1 MLYVELYWK
10 SKLINLSLEVLNE
23 TSLLTYKLLD
33 KMYNKES
40 KIMIKNF
47 EIRDNVKS
55 FLEQI

>member
-1 MLYVELYWK
+1 MLYIELYWK

-23 TSLLTYKLLD
+23 TSLLTYRLLD

-40 KIMIKNF
+40 KIIIKNF
-47 EIRDNVKS
+47 QIRDNVKS